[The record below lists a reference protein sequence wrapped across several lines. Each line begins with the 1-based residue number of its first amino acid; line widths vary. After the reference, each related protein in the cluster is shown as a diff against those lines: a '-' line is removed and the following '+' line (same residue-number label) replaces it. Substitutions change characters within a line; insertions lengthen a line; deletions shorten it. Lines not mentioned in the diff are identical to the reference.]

1 VTGKPITEDAVMK
14 TYHLDPSMPVL
25 QNCRRA
31 RESIQGPDCGQE
43 AIAIAKEGVL
53 RAEIESWG
61 GA

>member
-1 VTGKPITEDAVMK
+1 MK

-31 RESIQGPDCGQE
+31 RERIQGPDCGQE